1 MKLFHNS
8 PIIELNE
15 ITLQFIDLIPSF
27 SSKRFILNGKIVQD
41 NVPIQILQQ
50 TIEYSTTCY
59 LPEISSMS
67 SVTKVK
73 GYLPKGMR
81 LIDWMRREDKLNF
94 LFVISYDDSDVIL
107 DGFEPNTIASE
118 IVILLKGEKKH
129 LTQYNNIPHL
139 TICLNHFS
147 EPYYSNEIVMK
158 QENGLMRMVEPTD
171 SISLR
176 MFYDMYL
183 FTYVVIL
190 KSTRNGKILHLET
203 YNMVKKVINCN
214 VPQQQ
219 LILPKDMDYFE
230 GEYYPPECHLKE
242 LKVNFCD
249 TNQSIEQ
256 SITSLTLNRFVDYY
270 QFLPNYAPFNSSQ
283 LKTLQLI
290 NSELNHSLKYL
301 SQLTQLVL
309 IECNINVPINN
320 FYPSSLKRLYCQR
333 EQLPHC
339 LNVEE
344 MIIINLNDSFNSSH
358 WLQSS
363 NIIFSVYLFT
373 LLLLWLYFNTQRI
386 SIVFPLIIIL
396 QLTLIQSSWNNNP
409 CRCLNLNQY
418 HYLHQL
424 SIWNIQDDI
433 IQSNNIQ
440 LLAIFHSTKY
450 INLKSIKSLKSV
462 FLKQSPYVIPPP
474 FCKSYI
480 LN

>member
-27 SSKRFILNGKIVQD
+27 SSKHFILNGKIIQD
-41 NVPIQILQQ
+41 NVPIQVLQQ

-67 SVTKVK
+67 LVTKVK
-73 GYLPKGMR
+73 GYLPKGIR
-81 LIDWMRREDKLNF
+81 LIDWMKRKDKLDF
-94 LFVISYDDSDVIL
+94 LFVISYDDLDIIL
-107 DGFEPNTIASE
+107 NGFEQNTIANE
-118 IVILLKGEKKH
+118 IVILLKGEKNH
-129 LTQYNNIPHL
+129 LKKYNKIPHL
-139 TICLNHFS
+139 TICFNYFS

-158 QENGLMRMVEPTD
+158 QENGLMRMVGFHD

-176 MFYDMYL
+176 MLYNMYL
-183 FTYVVIL
+183 FTYIVIL
-190 KSTRNGKILHLET
+190 NSPRNDQILHFES
-203 YNMVKKVINCN
+203 YKMVKRLINCN
-214 VPQQQ
+214 TPQQ
-219 LILPKDMDYFE
+219 LVLPKDMEYFE

-242 LKVNFCD
+242 LKINYCD

-256 SITSLTLNRFVDYY
+256 SITSLTLNGFVDHYH
-270 QFLPNYAPFNSSQ
+270 FIPNYAPFNSNQ
-283 LKTLQLI
+283 LKTLQLN
-290 NSELNHSLKYL
+290 NSELNHSLKCL
-301 SQLTQLVL
+301 NQLTQLIL
-309 IECNINVPINN
+309 MECYINVPINE

-344 MIIINLNDSFNSSH
+344 MIIINLNDSFHSSR

-363 NIIFSVYLFT
+363 IIMFIVYLFILIT
-373 LLLLWLYFNTQRI
+373 LWLYFNTHRI
-386 SIVFPLIIIL
+386 SIIFPLILIF
-396 QLTLIQSSWNNNP
+396 QLSLIQSSWNKNL
-409 CRCLNLNQY
+409 CHCLNLNEY

-433 IQSNNIQ
+433 IQSNSIQ
-440 LLAIFHSTKY
+440 ILALFHSAKY
-450 INLKSIKSLKSV
+450 INLKSIRSLKSV
-462 FLKQSPYVIPPP
+462 FLKNSPYVIPPP
-474 FCKSYI
+474 FCRSYI